1 MKSSNLFISP
11 DLFDLPENSLSPNDS
26 LGLKVSLLVFQPQSI
41 RGIVSRARFTSCGQV
56 DRDSIH
62 FFFYQSNGICHLYL
76 PRTVEYLVDWS
87 LLLTELMN
95 DSFALGH
102 AHIMHFNCASFRW
115 FLSRSNLV
123 PDVSCST

>member
-11 DLFDLPENSLSPNDS
+11 DLLDLPENSLSPNDS
-26 LGLKVSLLVFQPQSI
+26 LGLKVSLLIFQPQSI
-41 RGIVSRARFTSCGQV
+41 RG
-56 DRDSIH
+56 DRLTCSIH
-62 FFFYQSNGICHLYL
+62 KLRSSGRGRDPFFCQSNGICHLYL

-102 AHIMHFNCASFRW
+102 AHIMHFNCVTFRW
-115 FLSRSNLV
+115 FLICSNLV
-123 PDVSCST
+123 PNVSCST